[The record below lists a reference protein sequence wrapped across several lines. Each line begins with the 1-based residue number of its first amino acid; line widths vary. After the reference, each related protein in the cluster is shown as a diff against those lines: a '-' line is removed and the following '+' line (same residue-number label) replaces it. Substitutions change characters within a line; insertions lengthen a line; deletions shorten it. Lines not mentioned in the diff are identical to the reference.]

1 MKSNLAPHTQQILEA
16 EVERSRREQDLDP
29 ERPKERV
36 TLSDQ
41 RGLLAVDIRRV
52 LTDQVEIFDNRKPR
66 RR

>member
-36 TLSDQ
+36 ALSDQ

>member
-1 MKSNLAPHTQQILEA
+1 VKSNLAPHTQQILEA

-36 TLSDQ
+36 ALSDQ